1 MTKVRMD
8 RRMPKARSR
17 SPIAGR
23 DTARPVAARR
33 QPPVAAARPQSA
45 AGAAGES
52 AAESEYRVADRL
64 FHAAIAS
71 ATGGLSPIS
80 IAEAWHDW
88 MLNLAI
94 SPGKQQ
100 ELLAQAIEKNARMQ
114 RFLAACATTSEAP
127 PVIAPL
133 PQDRRFRAP
142 AWQTFPF
149 NVLQQSFLLTQQW
162 WHNATTG
169 VPGVSAQHERVVE
182 FHSRQFLDMLA
193 PSNFPAMNP
202 EILQRTVR
210 EGGANLVRGLDNLVE
225 DWKRLSRGERPSG
238 TEAFIVG
245 ETVAAT
251 PGDVIFR
258 NELIELIQYRPSTG
272 TVRPE
277 PVLIVP
283 AWIMKYY
290 ILDLS
295 RQNSL
300 IRHLVAEGFTV
311 LCISWRNPGPEHRD
325 MSLED
330 YRRLGVMAA
339 VDAAAAIGGGEKIHA
354 VGYCLGGTLL
364 SIAAAAMARD
374 GDDRLKSV
382 SLFAAQVD
390 FEEPGEL
397 GLFIDE
403 SQVAF
408 IEDAMWQDGYL
419 DQRQMAGAFQMIRS
433 QDLVWSRLIG
443 EYLMGERAPMN
454 DLMAWNA
461 DATRMPYRMH
471 SQYLRSLFLRNDL
484 AQGRFTV
491 DGRPIHV
498 EDIAAPVFAVGT
510 LTDHVAPWRSV
521 FKLVHMLD
529 TDVDFVLTNGG
540 HNAGIV
546 AEPGN
551 PRRAYRHLEYRHGSP
566 HPAPDDWMKGAEERP
581 GSWWPAWFAWLA
593 KHSDDQAVP
602 GRGPGGGRADY
613 RPIVAAPGTYVLQP

>member
-8 RRMPKARSR
+8 RRMPKAKSR

-23 DTARPVAARR
+23 DTARPAAARR
-33 QPPVAAARPQSA
+33 QPPAALAKPQPA
-45 AGAAGES
+45 ASAAGES

-100 ELLAQAIEKNARMQ
+100 ELLAKAIEKNARMQ

-142 AWQTFPF
+142 LWQTFPF

-238 TEAFIVG
+238 TEAFVVG

-272 TVRPE
+272 AVRPE

-295 RQNSL
+295 QQNSL

-325 MSLED
+325 LTLDD

-339 VDAAAAIGGGEKIHA
+339 VDAAAAIGDGTKIHA

-374 GDDRLKSV
+374 GDDRLKSM

-443 EYLMGERAPMN
+443 EYLMGERPPMT

-551 PRRAYRHLEYRHGSP
+551 PRRAYRHLEYRHGTP
-566 HPAPDDWMKGAEERP
+566 HPAPDDWMKGAEEHP

-593 KHSDDQAVP
+593 EHSGEQTVP

>member
-1 MTKVRMD
+1 MD
-8 RRMPKARSR
+8 RPVRTARSR
-17 SPIAGR
+17 SRIAGVDR
-23 DTARPVAARR
+23 TGPAAAGRRRTVPLARR
-33 QPPVAAARPQSA
+33 QVAADAA
-45 AGAAGES
+45 AGNAAEN

-64 FHAAIAS
+64 FHAAIA
-71 ATGGLSPIS
+71 AVTGGLSPIS

-88 MLNLAI
+88 MLNLAV
-94 SPGKQQ
+94 SPGKQR
-100 ELLAQAIEKNARMQ
+100 ELLAKAIEKNARMQ
-114 RFLAACATTSEAP
+114 RFLAACATTREAP
-127 PVIAPL
+127 PVIEPL

-142 AWQTFPF
+142 AWQAFPF

-169 VPGVSAQHERVVE
+169 VAGVSAQHERVVE
-182 FHSRQFLDMLA
+182 FHSRQFLDMLS
-193 PSNFPAMNP
+193 PSNFLATNP
-202 EILQRTVR
+202 EILERTAR

-225 DWKRLSRGERPSG
+225 DWKRLIRGERPPGAES
-238 TEAFIVG
+238 FIAG

-251 PGDVIFR
+251 PGDVIYR
-258 NELIELIQYRPSTG
+258 NELIELIQYRPSTA

-295 RQNSL
+295 PHNSL
-300 IRHLVAEGFTV
+300 IRHLVAQGFTV
-311 LCISWRNPGPEHRD
+311 FCISWRNPGPEHREV
-325 MSLED
+325 SLDD

-339 VDAAAAIGGGEKIHA
+339 ADAVAAVAGGSKIHA

-374 GDDRLKSV
+374 GDERLQSV

-403 SQVAF
+403 SQVTL
-408 IEDAMWQDGYL
+408 IEDMMWQEGYL
-419 DQRQMAGAFQMIRS
+419 DQRRMAGAFQMIRS

-443 EYLMGERAPMN
+443 EYLMGERPPMT

-471 SQYLRSLFLRNDL
+471 SEYLRSLFLRNDL
-484 AQGRFTV
+484 AQGRFAV
-491 DGRPIHV
+491 DGRPVHI

-521 FKLVHMLD
+521 FKLVHILD

-551 PRRAYRHLEYRHGSP
+551 PRRAYRHLAYRHGTP
-566 HPAPDDWMKGAEERP
+566 HPAPDDWLKGADEQP
-581 GSWWPAWFAWLA
+581 GSWWPSWFAWLA
-593 KHSDDQAVP
+593 RHSGEQAVP
-602 GRGPGGGRADY
+602 GREAGGGRTEY
-613 RPIVAAPGTYVLQP
+613 RPIAAAPGTYVLQP

>member
-1 MTKVRMD
+1 
-8 RRMPKARSR
+8 MPKTKGLSR
-17 SPIAGR
+17 
-23 DTARPVAARR
+23 
-33 QPPVAAARPQSA
+33 A
-45 AGAAGES
+45 AGQVTGRHAVQRRVPAPMPAKAGDETATPRGPADS
-52 AAESEYRVADRL
+52 DYRVADRL
-64 FHAAIAS
+64 FHAGIAA

-100 ELLAQAIEKNARMQ
+100 ELAAKGIEKVARMQ
-114 RFLAACATTSEAP
+114 RFLAACATSREAP

-142 AWQTFPF
+142 AWQAFPF

-182 FHSRQFLDMLA
+182 FHSRQFLDMLS
-193 PSNFPAMNP
+193 PSNFLATNP

-210 EGGANLVRGLDNLVE
+210 ESGANLVRGLDNLIE
-225 DWKRLSRGERPSG
+225 DWKRLNRGERPPG
-238 TEAFIVG
+238 TEAFTVG
-245 ETVAAT
+245 GTVAAT
-251 PGDVIFR
+251 PGDVVYR
-258 NELIELIQYRPSTG
+258 NELIELIQYRPSTA

-295 RQNSL
+295 AQNSL

-311 LCISWRNPGPEHRD
+311 FCVSWRNPGPEHRD
-325 MSLED
+325 LSLDD
-330 YRRLGVMAA
+330 YRRLGVAAA
-339 VDAAAAIGGGEKIHA
+339 VDAAASICGGEKIHA

-374 GDDRLKSV
+374 GDERLKSV

-397 GLFIDE
+397 ALFIDE

-408 IEDAMWQDGYL
+408 LEDMMWQEGYL

-443 EYLMGERAPMN
+443 EYLMGERAPMT
-454 DLMAWNA
+454 DLMAWNS

-471 SQYLRSLFLRNDL
+471 SEYLRSLFLHNDL
-484 AQGRFTV
+484 AQGRYLV
-491 DGRPIHV
+491 GGRPIHV
-498 EDIAAPVFAVGT
+498 EDIAVPVFAVGT
-510 LTDHVAPWRSV
+510 VTDHVAPWRSV
-521 FKLVHMLD
+521 FKLVHILD

-551 PRRAYRHLEYRHGSP
+551 PRRAYRHLEYRHGTP
-566 HPAPDDWMKGAEERP
+566 HPAPDDWMKAAGERA
-581 GSWWPAWFAWLA
+581 GSWWPAWFAWLE
-593 KHSDDQAVP
+593 KHSGEAAVA
-602 GRGPGGGRADY
+602 GREAGGGLAGY
-613 RPIVAAPGTYVLQP
+613 RPVCAAPGTYVLQP

>member
-1 MTKVRMD
+1 MTKGAME
-8 RRMPKARSR
+8 RRMPGTKGLSRVDGRPAVSRAAPRREATPAHAKADAS
-17 SPIAGR
+17 
-23 DTARPVAARR
+23 TAVPAD
-33 QPPVAAARPQSA
+33 SD
-45 AGAAGES
+45 
-52 AAESEYRVADRL
+52 YRVADRL
-64 FHAAIAS
+64 FHAGIAS

-100 ELLAQAIEKNARMQ
+100 ELAAKGIEKVARMQ
-114 RFLAACATTSEAP
+114 RFLATSATSREAP

-133 PQDRRFRAP
+133 PQDRRFRAAP
-142 AWQTFPF
+142 WQAFPF

-182 FHSRQFLDMLA
+182 FHSRQFLDMLS
-193 PSNFPAMNP
+193 PSNFLATNP
-202 EILQRTVR
+202 EILERTAR
-210 EGGANLVRGLDNLVE
+210 EGGANLVRGFDNLIE
-225 DWKRLSRGERPSG
+225 DWRRLSQGERPPG
-238 TEAFIVG
+238 TEAFVVG

-251 PGDVIFR
+251 PGDVVYR
-258 NELIELIQYRPSTG
+258 NELIELIQYRPSTA

-295 RQNSL
+295 AQNSL

-311 LCISWRNPGPEHRD
+311 FCISWRNPGPEHRD
-325 MSLED
+325 LSLDD
-330 YRRLGVMAA
+330 YRRLGVAAA
-339 VDAAAAIGGGEKIHA
+339 VDAATAIAEGEKIHA

-364 SIAAAAMARD
+364 SIAASAMARD
-374 GDDRLKSV
+374 GDERLQSV

-408 IEDAMWQDGYL
+408 LEDMMWQEGYL

-443 EYLMGERAPMN
+443 EYLMGERAPMT

-471 SQYLRSLFLRNDL
+471 SQYLRSLFLHNDL
-484 AQGRFTV
+484 AQGRYV
-491 DGRPIHV
+491 VGGRPVHV
-498 EDIAAPVFAVGT
+498 EDIATPVFAVGT
-510 LTDHVAPWRSV
+510 VTDHVAPWRSV
-521 FKLVHMLD
+521 FKLVHILD

-546 AEPGN
+546 AEPGK
-551 PRRAYRHLEYRHGSP
+551 PRRAYRHLEYRHGTP
-566 HPAPDDWMKGAEERP
+566 HPAPDNWMKAAEEHP

-593 KHSDDQAVP
+593 KHSGKAAAP
-602 GRGPGGGRADY
+602 GRRPGGGLPAY
-613 RPIVAAPGTYVLQP
+613 RPLCAAPGTFVLQP

>member
-1 MTKVRMD
+1 MD
-8 RRMPKARSR
+8 RRMPTAESRNRSV
-17 SPIAGR
+17 GVGQ
-23 DTARPVAARR
+23 ARPAVANRKPPAPLARR
-33 QPPVAAARPQSA
+33 TGDGDAVAQTD
-45 AGAAGES
+45 G
-52 AAESEYRVADRL
+52 ESEYRVADRL
-64 FHAAIAS
+64 FHAAIAA

-100 ELLAQAIEKNARMQ
+100 EVLAKAIEKSARMQ
-114 RFLAACATTSEAP
+114 RFLAACAMTSEAP

-142 AWQTFPF
+142 AWQAFPF

-182 FHSRQFLDMLA
+182 FHSRQFLDMLS
-193 PSNFPAMNP
+193 PSNFPATNP
-202 EILQRTVR
+202 EILQRTIR
-210 EGGANLVRGLDNLVE
+210 EGGANLVRGLDNLVD
-225 DWKRLSRGERPSG
+225 DWKRIGRGERPTG
-238 TEAFIVG
+238 TEAFVVG

-258 NELIELIQYRPSTG
+258 NDLIELIQYRPSTG

-295 RQNSL
+295 PHNSL
-300 IRHLVAEGFTV
+300 IRHLVAQGFTV
-311 LCISWRNPGPEHRD
+311 FCISWRNPGAEHRD
-325 MSLED
+325 LSLDD

-339 VDAAAAIGGGEKIHA
+339 VDAATAVAGGAKTHA

-364 SIAAAAMARD
+364 SITAAAMARD
-374 GDDRLKSV
+374 GDHRLKSV
-382 SLFAAQVD
+382 SFFAAQVD

-403 SQVAF
+403 SQVTF
-408 IEDAMWQDGYL
+408 IEDMMWQDGYL
-419 DQRQMAGAFQMIRS
+419 DQRRMAGAFQMIRS

-443 EYLMGERAPMN
+443 EYLMGERPPMT

-471 SQYLRSLFLRNDL
+471 SEYLRSLFLRNDL
-484 AQGRFTV
+484 AQGRFAV
-491 DGRPIHV
+491 DGRPIHI

-521 FKLVHMLD
+521 FKLMHILD

-551 PRRAYRHLEYRHGSP
+551 PRRAYRHLEYRHGTP
-566 HPAPDDWMKGAEERP
+566 HPAPDDWLQGAGEHP
-581 GSWWPAWFAWLA
+581 GSWWPSWFAWLA
-593 KHSDDQAVP
+593 EHSGEQAVP
-602 GRGPGGGRADY
+602 GREAGGGRAEH
-613 RPIVAAPGTYVLQP
+613 RPIAAAPGTYVLQP